1 MCNCHYADHIILYIE
16 NPNIFTKKLLELIR
30 DFSKVAGYK
39 INRQK
44 SVVFLYANNGI
55 SENKK
60 AIAFIMTLK
69 NKIGINL
76 AKEVKYI
83 YSENCT
89 TLMMKVKDDT
99 TMDKVLLDLK
109 N

>member
-1 MCNCHYADHIILYIE
+1 
-16 NPNIFTKKLLELIR
+16 
-30 DFSKVAGYK
+30 
-39 INRQK
+39 
-44 SVVFLYANNGI
+44 
-55 SENKK
+55 
-60 AIAFIMTLK
+60 MTLK